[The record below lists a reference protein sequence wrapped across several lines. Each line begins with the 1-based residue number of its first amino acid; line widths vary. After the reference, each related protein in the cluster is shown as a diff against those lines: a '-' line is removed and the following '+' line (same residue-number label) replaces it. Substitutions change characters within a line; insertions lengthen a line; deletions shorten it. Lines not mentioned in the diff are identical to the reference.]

1 VQRYATKQSRLV
13 ASRRVGPCELSI
25 MLLSDSATAVS
36 RTCTSES
43 RVQRSNHYF
52 FYIITARRFASTVY
66 AVVSCPSVRLSQAGI
81 VSKRP
86 DESSW
91 FWHGDFL
98 PPIPHCYKEIWVS
111 PKIRALST
119 GTLSQTPD
127 LENVAAARRSRCQQH
142 SLSSSTV
149 ESVDDTYTTINESW
163 LFTTNRST
171 VTLKL
176 HYFDLLYKL
185 FLQLT
190 RFRLT

>member
-1 VQRYATKQSRLV
+1 MQRYATKQSRLV

-52 FYIITARRFASTVY
+52 FTLLPRDALLARYMLSSR
-66 AVVSCPSVRLSQAGI
+66 VRLSVCHKLVLYRNDRTNRAG
-81 VSKRP
+81 
-86 DESSW
+86 
-91 FWHGDFL
+91 FG
-98 PPIPHCYKEIWVS
+98 
-111 PKIRALST
+111 T

-127 LENVAAARRSRCQQH
+127 LENVAAASRSRCQQH
-142 SLSSSTV
+142 SLLSSTV
-149 ESVDDTYTTINESW
+149 EFVDDTYTTINESW

>member
-1 VQRYATKQSRLV
+1 MRQNSLV
-13 ASRRVGPCELSI
+13 SSRRVGPCELSI

-52 FYIITARRFASTVY
+52 FTLLPRDALLARYMLSSR
-66 AVVSCPSVRLSQAGI
+66 VRLSVCHKLVLYRNDRTNRAGFGTGTSFHQSHTVI
-81 VSKRP
+81 RKY
-86 DESSW
+86 
-91 FWHGDFL
+91 GYL
-98 PPIPHCYKEIWVS
+98 Q
-111 PKIRALST
+111 KIRALST
-119 GTLSQTPD
+119 ATLSQTPD
-127 LENVAAARRSRCQQH
+127 LENVAAASQSRCQQH
-142 SLSSSTV
+142 SLLSSTV
-149 ESVDDTYTTINESW
+149 EFVDDTYTTINESW

-171 VTLKL
+171 VTLEL